1 MATEEKI
8 LRVQSKLSD
17 GDFDDVYRIY
27 VENERG
33 TDRRIGLITG
43 LILAVICVLLTVLF
57 KNMTFL
63 FYAVGCVIVGI
74 AYFKVP
80 TNKKFIATNKL
91 QFGTWRET
99 TFYPHSVTTM
109 EIFAQDEAENMEEE
123 EIEEATASISTNSL
137 VAYENARG
145 FLFAEGKIV
154 NQFLYIPKRTLG
166 LIEINTIREFAE
178 NNCSGGYHLLE
189 SASIVDAEDHAI
201 PDADEENDKASLT
214 ADVCDQ
220 YYGAKQLHLYDSEGR
235 RVNVNGEV
243 LGDYDN
249 ENDENAEQDDHTEM
263 MEEPELDIEE
273 AFEHIIAE
281 DGEDDE

>member
-17 GDFDDVYRIY
+17 RDFDDAYRIY

-33 TDRRIGLITG
+33 TDRRIGLITCLFLG
-43 LILAVICVLLTVLF
+43 VICALLTILF

-63 FYAVGCVIVGI
+63 FYAAGCVIIGI

-80 TNKKFIATNKL
+80 ANKKFIATNKL

-99 TFYPHSVTTM
+99 TFYPHSITTM
-109 EIFAQDEAENMEEE
+109 EIFEQNETEKMDEE
-123 EIEEATASISTNSL
+123 EIEEATASITTNSL

-154 NQFLYIPKRTLG
+154 NQFLYVPKRGLG
-166 LIEINTIREFAE
+166 LQEITAIREFAE

-189 SASIVDAEDHAI
+189 SPSIVDGEDHAV
-201 PDADEENDKASLT
+201 PEEDDEDEKSALT
-214 ADVCDQ
+214 ADLCDQ
-220 YYGAKQLHLYDSEGR
+220 YYGANKLHLYDSNGQ
-235 RVNVNGEV
+235 RVRMDEDADGEEAEM
-243 LGDYDN
+243 N
-249 ENDENAEQDDHTEM
+249 EDTEDSHTELM
-263 MEEPELDIEE
+263 DATELDVEE

-281 DGEDDE
+281 DVENDE